1 MENENEKL
9 RRFINAVNT
18 AADKQVAE
26 ILEEAHS
33 EADAIIAAAS
43 ASAED
48 ARQRSLSDCKKMLSG
63 KYVRMVSK
71 AELDMK
77 KEILLCREELTH
89 RLFENVQ
96 GKLND
101 FRSSSDYEKLMTD
114 SLSQEDSLE
123 NAEVLF
129 APEDGALAD
138 KLSEKFG
145 DKTLFATDDTIK
157 FGGYY
162 ILRRD
167 KGTVTDKTFDCALK
181 EQQALFASK
190 NLLAGQEG

>member
-9 RRFINAVNT
+9 RRFIDAVNT

-43 ASAED
+43 ASAEE
-48 ARQRSLSDCKKMLSG
+48 ARERSLGDSRKRLSG

-89 RLFENVQ
+89 RLFENVCE
-96 GKLND
+96 KLD
-101 FRSSSDYEKLMTD
+101 AFRNTSEYEKLMAE
-114 SLSQEDSLE
+114 SLSGEDSLE

-129 APEDGALAD
+129 APRDSALSD
-138 KLSEKFG
+138 KLSKQFG
-145 DKTLFATDDTIK
+145 GTTRFGTDDTIK

-162 ILRRD
+162 ILRRE